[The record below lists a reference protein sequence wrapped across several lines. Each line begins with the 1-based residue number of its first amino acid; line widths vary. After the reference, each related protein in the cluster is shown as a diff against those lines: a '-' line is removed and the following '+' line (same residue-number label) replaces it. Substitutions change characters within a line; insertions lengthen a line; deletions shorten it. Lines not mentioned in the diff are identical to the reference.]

1 MIRHGEK
8 PPKVDGKDQEGLSAQ
23 GVDRAQGLQKVFGKD
38 SGYDIQYILAEHPK
52 KGTRYPQIDSMQRS

>member
-23 GVDRAQGLQKVFGKD
+23 GLDRAQGLRKVFSKD

-52 KGTRYPQIDSMQRS
+52 KGISADALT